1 MCQSFVFERF
11 PHHTTKRRQQT
22 RVRFVFVMSGATPP
36 SSTNVPAEEVP
47 ELAAESLRAAGL
59 VLPEEH
65 RGDEP
70 SAPHVRGPPPQSQ
83 QSRASSAPD
92 AFPTAAA
99 APRTFL
105 PAQSQRQ
112 RRDENPFQ
120 MRDAPAYVTPSPEP
134 RTYTHQ
140 DSRNGVEYPQFHMGR
155 SPEKHCINSE
165 ESQAREGR
173 MSFLERAVAQINQQL
188 GNLESA
194 IHQQI
199 FPWLHGLQL
208 QSDQEIS
215 TRTDA
220 TADLGMHVDTE
231 VARPEGT
238 GDGRGGGGIHD
249 RQKQPMISRRGFDS
263 VTELFCEI
271 RVSTTGHSSSRR
283 LQGSRL
289 GSRTIS
295 YILKTCASPQPS

>member
-22 RVRFVFVMSGATPP
+22 RVRFVFVMSGATSP

-70 SAPHVRGPPPQSQ
+70 SAPRVRGPPPQSQ

-92 AFPTAAA
+92 AFPTATA

-120 MRDAPAYVTPSPEP
+120 MRDAPAYVTPSPENG
-134 RTYTHQ
+134 RTLT
-140 DSRNGVEYPQFHMGR
+140 R
-155 SPEKHCINSE
+155 I
-165 ESQAREGR
+165 
-173 MSFLERAVAQINQQL
+173 RALV
-188 GNLESA
+188 
-194 IHQQI
+194 
-199 FPWLHGLQL
+199 W
-208 QSDQEIS
+208 S
-215 TRTDA
+215 TRSSTW
-220 TADLGMHVDTE
+220 ADL
-231 VARPEGT
+231 
-238 GDGRGGGGIHD
+238 
-249 RQKQPMISRRGFDS
+249 RRS
-263 VTELFCEI
+263 I
-271 RVSTTGHSSSRR
+271 VSTPRR
-283 LQGSRL
+283 ARL
-289 GSRTIS
+289 ARAG
-295 YILKTCASPQPS
+295 